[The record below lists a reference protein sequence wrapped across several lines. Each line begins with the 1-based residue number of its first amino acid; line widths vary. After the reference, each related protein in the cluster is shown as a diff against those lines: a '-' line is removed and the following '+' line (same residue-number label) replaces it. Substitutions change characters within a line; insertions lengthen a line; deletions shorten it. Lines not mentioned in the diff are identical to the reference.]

1 MVIKRRLSSRRGGS
15 SIHGDIFRLS
25 LDNSDSNSTDK
36 RRALR
41 IKKARARLEKKEI
54 EKQNRHGM
62 DVSADRPNILNYQ
75 DRLKRNFDKI
85 TTLAQKLKQKEM
97 LKPKPKPTLK
107 KTKSKPKSKPK
118 STLKRT
124 KSKPKST
131 LKKTKSKPKSTLKKT
146 KSKPKS
152 TLKKTKSKPKSK
164 GSSSLKFPKVDINK
178 TKKKKRESNLSQLFK
193 K

>member
-97 LKPKPKPTLK
+97 LKPKPKPKPKPTLK
-107 KTKSKPKSKPK
+107 KTKSKPKSKA
-118 STLKRT
+118 
-124 KSKPKST
+124 
-131 LKKTKSKPKSTLKKT
+131 
-146 KSKPKS
+146 
-152 TLKKTKSKPKSK
+152 
-164 GSSSLKFPKVDINK
+164 SSSLKFPKVDINK

>member
-107 KTKSKPKSKPK
+107 KTKSKPKSKTK

-131 LKKTKSKPKSTLKKT
+131 LKKTKSKPKSKA
-146 KSKPKS
+146 
-152 TLKKTKSKPKSK
+152 
-164 GSSSLKFPKVDINK
+164 SSSLKFPKVDINK

>member
-107 KTKSKPKSKPK
+107 KTKSKPKS
-118 STLKRT
+118 
-124 KSKPKST
+124 
-131 LKKTKSKPKSTLKKT
+131 
-146 KSKPKS
+146 

-164 GSSSLKFPKVDINK
+164 ASSSLKFPKVDINK

>member
-97 LKPKPKPTLK
+97 LKPKPKPKPKPTLK
-107 KTKSKPKSKPK
+107 KTKSKPKSKTK

-152 TLKKTKSKPKSK
+152 KA
-164 GSSSLKFPKVDINK
+164 SSSLKFPKVDINK